1 MKKTII
7 FALVLALVV
16 PSIALAAAEFSL
28 GGFIKLD
35 TFWDSSQEGKNMNG
49 FIARNNDS
57 NFHHGRVKF
66 TAQGSRFNLTIK
78 GPKLFG
84 ATTTGFIEMD
94 FDSGEAGPNAAGAH
108 AGGLNETA
116 SHSYTPRLRHAMFRF
131 NWPETELLMGQYWSM
146 MCEWWPETAQDGPF
160 QATGIPTA
168 RLAQIRVTQK
178 FAGAFTVAALIG
190 EGSNNAGAR
199 TFSAND
205 TSGESGEMPQI
216 QGKIAYEQDLWGK
229 AAYYGKPTP
238 FTVQL
243 AAAMQRSDFNQRQ
256 AAPAVNIV
264 VTPFGEQN
272 FGAAV
277 AGARV
282 NNRYLYPWIAMGS
295 MFVPVIPTHSANL
308 AGTAAF
314 QTQWWIGTGVEAFG
328 FAGLAS
334 NFFHFSGDNNGVTSF
349 WDQELGKRFGG
360 YAQLQYYFTNQW
372 FINTAYAM
380 SRSFGVSPGETDSN
394 APGNQR
400 VYAISG
406 ADAPSYQHEFDLTL
420 WYRPIQAIK
429 FGIQYA
435 YIRSNWLQNRT
446 GAVVDGVPVG
456 PTSKFGDAHRVEFVG
471 FFYF

>member
-16 PSIALAAAEFSL
+16 PSIALAAADFSL

-49 FIARNNDS
+49 FIARNNDP

-66 TAQGSRFNLTIK
+66 TSQGSRFNLTIK

-94 FDSGEAGPNAAGAH
+94 FDNAEAGPNAAGLH
-108 AGGLNETA
+108 AGGAATTA
-116 SHSYTPRLRHAMFRF
+116 SFSYTPRLRHAMFRF
-131 NWPETELLMGQYWSM
+131 NWPETELLLGQYWSM
-146 MCEWWPETAQDGPF
+146 LCEWWPETAQDGPF
-160 QATGIPTA
+160 QATGIPTS
-168 RLAQIRVTQK
+168 RIPQIRVTQK

-190 EGSNNAGAR
+190 DATNNAGAR
-199 TFSAND
+199 AFSAND
-205 TSGESGEMPQI
+205 TTGESGEMPQI

-243 AAAMQRSDFNQRQ
+243 AAGMQRSDFRQ
-256 AAPAVNIV
+256 NNALLAN
-264 VTPFGEQN
+264 TFGEN
-272 FGAAV
+272 GFNLIAV
-277 AGARV
+277 AT

-334 NFFHFSGDNNGVTSF
+334 NFFHFSGSDNT

-380 SRSFGVSPGETDSN
+380 SRSFGISPGQTD
-394 APGNQR
+394 GNVPFAGQR
-400 VYAISG
+400 SYAITG

-435 YIRSNWLQNRT
+435 YIRSNWLQNRDAA
-446 GAVVDGVPVG
+446 GNFNAAAVG